1 MKDLTTSTIERQNI
15 LNNNFAIEQIQ
26 DYIGFTGILF
36 DNEYK
41 FTKEMV
47 ADFFEVEQRTIERY
61 LEQNEQ
67 ELKHNGYVLTKGN
80 KLKELKL
87 QFAHVINVGS
97 KTTQLGLFNFRSFL
111 NLAMLL
117 KESEKARHLRSKI
130 LDIVLDILNQR
141 TGGGTKY
148 INRRDKDYLINTL
161 RENKYRK
168 AFTSALSRFV
178 ALGNYK
184 YSLYTDSIY
193 QYIFRENAK
202 EYKQI
207 LKLQEN
213 ENARDTMYAEVLKL
227 IASFEF
233 GIAYEIEKKSKELNR
248 MLQPGEVDSII
259 KDFAE
264 HPSQIPH
271 VEDARIKMAS
281 RDNHFRDAF
290 HHKLQEYITSVSP
303 ADFERFLG
311 EQSIENFEIHL
322 KEVED
327 VFKRLKDSE

>member
-161 RENKYRK
+161 REHKYRK